1 MTEEEGRRV
10 LKVNRGEH
18 LFDVIRRTIRKLYST
33 EIDCYSSTH
42 EQLLDRV
49 GSLANDNDNDDI
61 SQVIYV
67 YRR

>member
-1 MTEEEGRRV
+1 MYLRLTAGNTSSMLSDARSES
-10 LKVNRGEH
+10 
-18 LFDVIRRTIRKLYST
+18 YSY
-33 EIDCYSSTH
+33 IVPKSTATVVH
-42 EQLLDRV
+42 MNSYLI

>member
-1 MTEEEGRRV
+1 MYLRLTAGNTSSMLSSYIV
-10 LKVNRGEH
+10 PK
-18 LFDVIRRTIRKLYST
+18 ST
-33 EIDCYSSTH
+33 ATVVHMNSYLI
-42 EQLLDRV
+42 